1 VFLEEK
7 EQCFVLADS
16 GIFCL
21 DRLPRR
27 PSAMRYLPYHTLAEE
42 VITSLPKPASLPNA
56 EQYSPYHTLA
66 EEVSASLPKPASR
79 RRDVELLLFDSK
91 TFSSKKKK
99 KF

>member
-1 VFLEEK
+1 
-7 EQCFVLADS
+7 
-16 GIFCL
+16 
-21 DRLPRR
+21 
-27 PSAMRYLPYHTLAEE
+27 MAEE